1 MEPASSAALG
11 EFVRRTVSF
20 LLAKCERPP
29 VTGQEDLK
37 RLRSLLLRS
46 STILEQAERRHVAS
60 RAMLLQLRSL
70 RDKTF
75 RGYYIFDTI
84 RCRSSLTLH
93 GGHKDDGDGGVEEE
107 EEEEVNRRAF
117 ALSSSNT
124 AKRARFSSNSN
135 RSESEV
141 AAGAVVLRVACS
153 PRELQEMA
161 CSLEA
166 MIRDMKEFV
175 VFLMGYPILC
185 REPYSAH
192 LFVEKCMFGRNMER
206 ERIMEFLLQ
215 KDPESNTSGNLL
227 GVLPITGPS
236 LIGKS
241 TIVEHVCKEER
252 VRNHFSLILWYGGND
267 LRDETMPSFR
277 DNCVIKHKNDN
288 ASEQRLLIVIELLDD
303 VDDEIWKSLYTSA
316 RSIPRGS
323 KMLITS
329 RSKKIERFGTTEALR
344 LKCLPTEA
352 HWYFFKMLVF
362 GSEDPE
368 QHPKLISLAMEMA
381 YDMPGSFIYP
391 HLGAALLLKANF
403 NPKRW
408 SMILT
413 RFREYLKKN
422 VSGLLGEEYPD
433 DLEAAAKDQPQ
444 CAWTVTKQKPDEY
457 FMLHEIYQ
465 RGSAP
470 EEVPGI
476 TVLDLLCGCDHPQG
490 RYEVLFWKSQIPPYF
505 TYICTCDIQTWK

>member
-20 LLAKCERPP
+20 LLAECERPP

-46 STILEQAERRHVAS
+46 GTILEQAERRHVAS

-75 RGYYIFDTI
+75 RGYYIFDAI

-107 EEEEVNRRAF
+107 EEEVNRRPF
-117 ALSSSNT
+117 TLSSSNT
-124 AKRARFSSNSN
+124 AKRARFSSSNSD
-135 RSESEV
+135 RSESSEA

-215 KDPESNTSGNLL
+215 KDPESNTSGNNLL

-252 VRNHFSLILWYGGND
+252 VRNYFSLILW
-267 LRDETMPSFR
+267 
-277 DNCVIKHKNDN
+277 
-288 ASEQRLLIVIELLDD
+288 LLIVIELLDD

-433 DLEAAAKDQPQ
+433 DLEAAKDQPQ

>member
-1 MEPASSAALG
+1 M
-11 EFVRRTVSF
+11 
-20 LLAKCERPP
+20 
-29 VTGQEDLK
+29 
-37 RLRSLLLRS
+37 
-46 STILEQAERRHVAS
+46 
-60 RAMLLQLRSL
+60 
-70 RDKTF
+70 
-75 RGYYIFDTI
+75 RG
-84 RCRSSLTLH
+84 
-93 GGHKDDGDGGVEEE
+93 V
-107 EEEEVNRRAF
+107 
-117 ALSSSNT
+117 
-124 AKRARFSSNSN
+124 
-135 RSESEV
+135 
-141 AAGAVVLRVACS
+141 S
-153 PRELQEMA
+153 PRELQQMA
-161 CSLEA
+161 CNLEA

-215 KDPESNTSGNLL
+215 MTDDPSSNSANL

-252 VRNHFSLILWYGGND
+252 VHNHFSLILWYCGND
-267 LRDETMPSFR
+267 LKDETMPSFR

-303 VDDEIWKSLYTSA
+303 VGDERWKSLYTSA

-408 SMILT
+408 SRILT

-422 VSGLLGEEYPD
+422 DSALLGEEYPD
-433 DLEAAAKDQPQ
+433 DLEAANKDQPQ
-444 CAWTVTKQKPDEY
+444 CTWTVTKQKPDEY

-465 RGSAP
+465 RESAP

-476 TVLDLLCGCDHPQG
+476 TVVDLLCGCDHPKG
-490 RYEVLFWKSQIPPYF
+490 TYEVLFWKSRIPPYF
-505 TYICTCDIQTWK
+505 TYVCTCDIQSWK